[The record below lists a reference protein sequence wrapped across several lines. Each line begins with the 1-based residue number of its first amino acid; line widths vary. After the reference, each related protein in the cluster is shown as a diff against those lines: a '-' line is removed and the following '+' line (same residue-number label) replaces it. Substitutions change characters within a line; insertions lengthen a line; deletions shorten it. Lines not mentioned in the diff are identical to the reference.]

1 MPLDFGFLLIS
12 FKKTFF
18 PKIWAAKFRVWLIC
32 GCSLSTDA
40 AYLQSL
46 RYQPSLKNKKTKT
59 LSDKGLTLIMSA
71 FKTCY
76 GGQFTWSTQLMKSNY
91 LVSHPTN
98 AAPQVLQ
105 ECTSIIII
113 FIYLLAYYLHTIII
127 SFINVLMLFRFYY
140 YTSIFLQE
148 NTLNYNADNIVCLK
162 DLMDLLQ
169 DSERSQDSLLLAIT
183 QLLVVLGIML
193 IFSIWNLFW
202 IRKCKSLLVSH
213 WWYLEKLWIYK

>member
-1 MPLDFGFLLIS
+1 MTLVESFWSWCFKYCKNLQISCTFFPKIVTRNWGSGLSAGTFEQGVVYVEIFTPDLMPLDFGFLLIS

-46 RYQPSLKNKKTKT
+46 RYQPSLKNKNKKT
-59 LSDKGLTLIMSA
+59 LSDKGLTLIVSA

-140 YTSIFLQE
+140 YTSIFL
-148 NTLNYNADNIVCLK
+148 
-162 DLMDLLQ
+162 
-169 DSERSQDSLLLAIT
+169 
-183 QLLVVLGIML
+183 
-193 IFSIWNLFW
+193 
-202 IRKCKSLLVSH
+202 
-213 WWYLEKLWIYK
+213 